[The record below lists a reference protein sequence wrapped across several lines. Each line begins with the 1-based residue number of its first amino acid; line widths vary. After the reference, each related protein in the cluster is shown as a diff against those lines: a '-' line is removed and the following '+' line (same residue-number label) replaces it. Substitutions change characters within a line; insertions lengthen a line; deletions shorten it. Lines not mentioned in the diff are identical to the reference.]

1 MIAIIGSV
9 ICMFDG
15 WVWSL
20 SIGRVFIGIASG
32 FYNVIYGKVITENLP
47 QNLISSFATS
57 HNSIICVG
65 FVVTFSLG
73 SLLPDADDYE
83 GNKEDEYWRVVYALP
98 APIAVISSLLI
109 FFYFKNEPVN
119 YSIMM
124 GNEEEA

>member
-1 MIAIIGSV
+1 
-9 ICMFDG
+9 MFDG

-20 SIGRVFIGIASG
+20 SIGRVFIGTASG

-98 APIAVISSLLI
+98 APIGILASLLI